1 MKTAQSKDDMAKDV
15 AAVFGTYPPAMRARL
30 ARLRKL
36 ILATAAKMDGIGAI
50 QETLRWGQPAFLS
63 KSGSTIRIDAVKGEP
78 SRYALYFICH
88 TDLVARFRELYP
100 QLTYEGNRA
109 ILLDARAALPEDALR
124 HCISMA
130 LSYRRR
136 NSRQVQARDMLDK
149 SDL

>member
-1 MKTAQSKDDMAKDV
+1 MKTARTEDAMTKEV
-15 AAVFGTYPPAMRARL
+15 AAIFDGYPPTLRAKL

-100 QLTYEGNRA
+100 QLIFDGNRA

-136 NSRQVQARDMLDK
+136 AKLERGTPADS
-149 SDL
+149 